1 MTLQINIKS
10 KIYPSRTPGD
20 HHQALSDINLS
31 IPLSQFVCL
40 VGPSGCGK
48 TTLLNILSGLDKEI
62 NGEIKTGKHQEK
74 DSMNIGYVFQDPR
87 LMPWLSV
94 INNIRLVMKEKE
106 IISGSAEKLLADMK
120 LGDVADA
127 FPNRLS
133 GGMQRR
139 VALARAFVKKP
150 KLLLMDEPFVSL
162 DQPVADQLRQ
172 ILLSLWNEHPATIFF
187 VTHDIREA
195 IFLSDRILFMSPSPG
210 TIVKDFKN
218 PLPRPRVKLNVT
230 DIEDLK
236 QRLLNEHPD
245 LLTGLIKS

>member
-20 HHQALSDINLS
+20 HHQALENINLS

-62 NGEIKTGKHQEK
+62 SGDVKTGKHENQK
-74 DSMNIGYVFQDPR
+74 NMNIGYVFQEPR
-87 LMPWLSV
+87 LMPWLNV
-94 INNIRLVMKEKE
+94 IDNIRLVMTEKE
-106 IISGSAEKLLADMK
+106 IVSGSAEKLLADMS
-120 LGDVADA
+120 LGDVAEA

-162 DQPVADQLRQ
+162 DQPVAERLRHV
-172 ILLSLWNEHPATIFF
+172 LLSLWNENPATIFF

-218 PLPRPRVKLNVT
+218 PLRRPRAKLNT
-230 DIEDLK
+230 DDIEKIK
-236 QRLLNEHPD
+236 QELLSKYPD
-245 LLTGLIKS
+245 LLTGLVKS